1 MTAVSDAV
9 AAGSLAWQAKREAD
23 HQRHAQV
30 SAQLDIVAD
39 TARLLRSS
47 FFLYNHD
54 GDECLSRPLR
64 VFPQQLEVGIYVHG
78 DVYMPSVW
86 SRFDERFLGTLE
98 ARGDAWIVN
107 DWATRYPDLPSAVA
121 ALVSTPEAGQALA
134 SARATFERDVSCVRA
149 SLAWRERWTRI
160 SLRVMSACVIAAA
173 LAVMFWSVMAVVI
186 FALSVLASCVAAV
199 TLLFARGGINYDLE
213 VNALCERLAS
223 ASPDEAPRA

>member
-39 TARLLRSS
+39 AARLPRSS
-47 FFLYNHD
+47 FFLYDHD
-54 GDECLSRPLR
+54 GDEHLSRPLQA
-64 VFPQQLEVGIYVHG
+64 FPQQLEVSIYVHG
-78 DVYMPSVW
+78 DVYRPMPW
-86 SRFDERFLGTLE
+86 SHFHEHFMGTLK
-98 ARGDAWIVN
+98 AQGDAWIVN
-107 DWATRYPDLPSAVA
+107 DWAMRYPDLPSAVA
-121 ALVSTPEAGQALA
+121 DLVSMPEAGQALA
-134 SARATFERDVSCVRA
+134 SARATFERDVRSVRA

-160 SLRVMSACVIAAA
+160 SLRVMSACAVTAA
-173 LAVMFWSVMAVVI
+173 LAVLFWSTTAVAI
-186 FALSVLASCVAAV
+186 FALSLLALGVAAAM
-199 TLLFARGGINYDLE
+199 LLFARDGIDYDLE

>member
-39 TARLLRSS
+39 AARLPRAS
-47 FFLYNHD
+47 FFLYDH
-54 GDECLSRPLR
+54 GDEYLSRPLR

-86 SRFDERFLGTLE
+86 SRYDEHFLGTLE

-107 DWATRYPDLPSAVA
+107 GWATRYTDLLSAVA
-121 ALVSTPEAGQALA
+121 ALMSTPEAGQALA
-134 SARATFERDVSCVRA
+134 SARATFERDVRSVRA

-160 SLRVMSACVIAAA
+160 SLRVMSACVVTVA
-173 LAVMFWSVMAVVI
+173 LAVMFWSATAVAI
-186 FALSVLASCVAAV
+186 FALSLLALGVAAAM
-199 TLLFARGGINYDLE
+199 LLFARDGIDYDLE